1 MGVMEFRLTSKVIL
15 VVFLIMVFEA
25 FSLSVLIEDDLGE
38 SITFVPFYKD
48 VELNSTS
55 PSERVKL
62 SGISSFSFLPPEGF
76 KTS

>member
-15 VVFLIMVFEA
+15 VVFLTMVFEA

-38 SITFVPFYKD
+38 AITFVPFSKD

-62 SGISSFSFLPPEGF
+62 YGISSINFLPPEDF
-76 KTS
+76 YPC